1 MRFALAAQ
9 TGNVLWQLEDGRFSD
24 LTVAFGSLAPKSV
37 FDAICD
43 EDLHTRL
50 PWLPLREDYC
60 LPAST
65 PLGCPLPSPNR
76 ILAIGRNYADHA
88 KELGNAVPDE
98 PVVFQKANSSIG
110 GPGMPIALPE
120 GIGQVDHEGELLV
133 VIGKGGRDISLDDAM
148 AHVAGYSIIN
158 DVTARAKS
166 KALQSKGYPWFL
178 AKCRDTF
185 GPIGPVVATASS
197 LVGQFP
203 LTIEVTVNG
212 HLRQQGSTE
221 QMIHDVA
228 ALINFLSSV
237 TELVPGD
244 CIATGTPSGVG
255 PLITGD
261 SVAVTISGIGTLTNP
276 VV

>member
-9 TGNVLWQLEDGRFSD
+9 TGNVLWQLDDGRFCD
-24 LTVAFGSLAPKSV
+24 LTVAYGTLAPKTV

-43 EDLHTRL
+43 EDLHMRL

-65 PLGCPLPSPNR
+65 PLACPLPSPNR

-98 PVVFQKANSSIG
+98 PVVFQKANSSIV
-110 GPGMPIALPE
+110 GPGSQIVLPE
-120 GIGQVDHEGELLV
+120 NIGQVDHEGELLV
-133 VIGKGGRDISLDDAM
+133 VLGKGGANIAASDAL

-166 KALQSKGYPWFL
+166 KALQAKGYPWFL
-178 AKCRDTF
+178 AKCRDSF

-197 LVGQFP
+197 LADQFP

-212 HLRQQGSTE
+212 SIRQHGSTD
-221 QMIHDVA
+221 QMIHDVST
-228 ALINFLSSV
+228 LIHFLSNV
-237 TELVPGD
+237 TELRPGD

-261 SVAVTISGIGTLTNP
+261 TVAVTITGLGTLTNP
-276 VV
+276 VI

>member
-9 TGNVLWQLEDGRFSD
+9 TGNVLWQLDDGRFCD
-24 LTVAFGSLAPKSV
+24 LTVAYGTLAPKTV

-43 EDLHTRL
+43 DDLHMRL

-65 PLGCPLPSPNR
+65 PLACPLPSPNR

-98 PVVFQKANSSIG
+98 PVVFQKANSSIV
-110 GPGMPIALPE
+110 GPGSQIVLPE
-120 GIGQVDHEGELLV
+120 NIGQVDHEGELLV
-133 VIGKGGRDISLDDAM
+133 VLGKGGANIAASDAL

-166 KALQSKGYPWFL
+166 KALQAKGYPWFL
-178 AKCRDTF
+178 AKCRDSF

-197 LVGQFP
+197 LAHQFP

-212 HLRQQGSTE
+212 SIRQHGSTD
-221 QMIHDVA
+221 QMIHDVS
-228 ALINFLSSV
+228 ALIHFLSNV
-237 TELVPGD
+237 TELRPGD

-255 PLITGD
+255 PLVTGD
-261 SVAVTISGIGTLTNP
+261 TVAVTITGLGTLTNP